1 MAHSPSVAHFIICK
15 TENQLH
21 ISPKGP
27 ILQIYYS
34 WILSHNVTLICR
46 RTFTS
51 TKHLCSHTV
60 FSAPLGSTVPRPIVS
75 KVRRKMG
82 KRIRQEYTVYRKL
95 THYFT
100 FGHFRRLLF
109 VFKDGLSTW
118 ALWCSPLSPRSCTG
132 RWTGSSPATVDDT
145 YSTSDSVPV
154 LTCPNYRIFI
164 NIDFRQNTVW
174 ILMAGLKA
182 A

>member
-1 MAHSPSVAHFIICK
+1 MMCMAPSNMLLIYVSNIFERLRLMAHSPSVAHFIICK

-27 ILQIYYS
+27 ILQIYYN

-132 RWTGSSPATVDDT
+132 RWTGSSPATE
-145 YSTSDSVPV
+145 
-154 LTCPNYRIFI
+154 
-164 NIDFRQNTVW
+164 
-174 ILMAGLKA
+174 
-182 A
+182 